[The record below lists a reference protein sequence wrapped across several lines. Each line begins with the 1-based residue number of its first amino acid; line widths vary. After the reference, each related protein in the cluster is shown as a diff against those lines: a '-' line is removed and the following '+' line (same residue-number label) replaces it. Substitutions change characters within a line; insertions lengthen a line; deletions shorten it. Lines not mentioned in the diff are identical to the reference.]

1 MKLVKKIVMG
11 AAVAI
16 TAAGLAVAQDAALP
30 SFTGVPALP
39 ARVSALEDMEPKSMT
54 SISTAELFGNAV
66 DDFMNVNEYQN
77 VQPEH
82 LFGYL
87 GYGKKGSD
95 EYGAGKINFGLAHQF
110 NKFYLAGWFG
120 GQINKWTVE
129 NKKNDKTGMK
139 KDETTTAHGDKNAV
153 YGKVLFGL
161 GNMGIMA
168 NFAFKPDGTA
178 NKYVDDRDKKTKTT
192 DNRFALNT
200 SVKFGINLNG
210 KNDKV
215 YKTWA
220 ELGLNS
226 RVSKHEENK
235 DGKISLLDT
244 SIYRLNLNGGTSF
257 DLYEAND
264 IVQTLDLELD
274 TGWDI
279 YSITF
284 AKSDSKSVVQNGA
297 FGMEIAFKPAW
308 TLAYEPEDSKFGFKT
323 KVGLENKLT
332 YVQDPDNAVGD
343 GKTEYAA
350 SRKYVTKF
358 DITPSLAVGAIYKV
372 VPEKFQLNGGAS
384 FKVPSGNWDNTKTQ
398 HRNSNTAS
406 KIDWTEENGTW
417 TAKSATGKLDLNSGF
432 TWTPSEKVTIDAN
445 WNILKAVFTDDFR
458 TDFDNTNF
466 WKNVNTLVFQNFG
479 FLVSVKL

>member
-16 TAAGLAVAQDAALP
+16 TAAGLAVAGDAALP
-30 SFTGVPALP
+30 SFTGLPALP
-39 ARVSALEDMEPKSMT
+39 ARVGALEDMEPKSMT
-54 SISTAELFGNAV
+54 SISTMELFGNDV

-87 GYGKKGSD
+87 GYGKKGMD
-95 EYGAGKINFGLAHQF
+95 DYGAGKINFGLAHQF
-110 NKFYLAGWFG
+110 NKFYLAGWFS
-120 GQINKWTVE
+120 GQINKWTVTN
-129 NKKNDKTGMK
+129 NKSDQTGMK
-139 KDETTTAHGDKNAV
+139 KDSTTTAHGDKNAV

-161 GNMGIMA
+161 DNMGIMA
-168 NFAFKPDGTA
+168 NFAFKPNGDA
-178 NKYVDDRDKKTKTT
+178 NKYEDNREKKIKTT
-192 DNRFALNT
+192 DNSFTLNT
-200 SVKFGINLNG
+200 SLKFGLNHEIAGG
-210 KNDKV
+210 KLFKS
-215 YKTWA
+215 WA

-226 RVSKHEENK
+226 RVSKKEVNT
-235 DGKISLLDT
+235 DGKISLGDT

-257 DLYEAND
+257 NLYEAND

-284 AKSDSKSVVQNGA
+284 YKSDSKSAVQNGA

-323 KVGLENKLT
+323 KVGLENTFT
-332 YVQDPDNAVGD
+332 YVQDPDNAVYD
-343 GKTEYAA
+343 GKTA
-350 SRKYVTKF
+350 YVTTRNHITNF
-358 DITPSLAVGAIYKV
+358 DIKPSLAVGAIYKV

-384 FKVPSGNWDNTKTQ
+384 FKVPSGNWNNKKIQ
-398 HRNSNTAS
+398 NRNSNTAS
-406 KIDWTEENGTW
+406 KIDWTQEDGTW

-458 TDFDNTNF
+458 TEFKGDF
-466 WKNVNTLVFQNFG
+466 WKNVDMFVFQNFG

>member
-1 MKLVKKIVMG
+1 MG

-16 TAAGLAVAQDAALP
+16 TAAGLAVAQTVLVATKDLSP
-30 SFTGVPALP
+30 Q
-39 ARVSALEDMEPKSMT
+39 SMT
-54 SISTAELFGNAV
+54 SISTAELFGNDV

-178 NKYVDDRDKKTKTT
+178 NKYVDDRDKKIKTT

-235 DGKISLLDT
+235 NGKISLLDT

-264 IVQTLDLELD
+264 IVQTVDLELD

-284 AKSDSKSVVQNGA
+284 AKSDSKSAVQNGA

-308 TLAYEPEDSKFGFKT
+308 TLAYEPEESKFGFKI
-323 KVGLENKLT
+323 KVGLESTFKYAQT
-332 YVQDPDNAVGD
+332 YDKKKPSSGSATYN
-343 GKTEYAA
+343 T
-350 SRKYVTKF
+350 SRTY
-358 DITPSLAVGAIYKV
+358 TPEMELKPTWSVGAIYKV
-372 VPEKFQLNGGAS
+372 VPEKFQLNGGLALS
-384 FKVPSGNWDNTKTQ
+384 ALNEWKETKTET
-398 HRNSNTAS
+398 RNPSDGKVTS
-406 KIDWTEENGTW
+406 TKENGTW
-417 TAKSATGKLDLNSGF
+417 KFDVSKAEFALKSGF
-432 TWTPSEKVTIDAN
+432 TWTPSDKVTVDAN
-445 WNILKAVFTDDFR
+445 WDILNAVFGKNDKGTFR
-458 TDFDNTNF
+458 TQFDENNF